1 MLGTSSPSDKLT
13 GDFGNEIEAI
23 SISDLGLLR
32 LLAGKLSLFNFG
44 LLQQYRSLATNSASR
59 AMSHMPLFATEI
71 ADIEAEHFRS
81 ALLLLDVNLLC
92 NGDGVVYLDA

>member
-1 MLGTSSPSDKLT
+1 MPQTQEDWAANGSN
-13 GDFGNEIEAI
+13 G
-23 SISDLGLLR
+23 
-32 LLAGKLSLFNFG
+32 
-44 LLQQYRSLATNSASR
+44 SLATNSASR

-71 ADIEAEHFRS
+71 ADIDAEHFRS